1 MTEGFN
7 IIPSV
12 TFIRHLHYG
21 LIAEKYHVPVAR
33 AEETLT
39 AGADDD
45 RTARILDIAP
55 GAPVLDREAHTTNNR
70 IIETRTS
77 KGRSDRFSY
86 KTEIR

>member
-1 MTEGFN
+1 M
-7 IIPSV
+7 
-12 TFIRHLHYG
+12 
-21 LIAEKYHVPVAR
+21 
-33 AEETLT
+33 
-39 AGADDD
+39 AGAAAD

-55 GAPVLDREAHTTNNR
+55 GAPVLVLDREAFTTNNR